1 MYGGHDKTQA
11 KLPNNT
17 SDPGQIL
24 VPYSQAM
31 KLEWCSSPPIIR
43 HQRGNLHPE
52 VS

>member
-11 KLPNNT
+11 KLPA